1 MDEQA
6 GRAFSIATEHVPVPG
21 CTVSRTVWQA
31 PAASLTCFSLAEGT
45 DISAELYGYPKL
57 QMAVVGEVQITGALS
72 ALLGPGDAI
81 VTPTDV
87 PVGMRAD
94 RNAVFIELSMDK
106 ETVMNPII
114 EAGAVFSLKDLVPY
128 QDGRIVNMDVA
139 GSPAYKLVAMSFDAG
154 TALSEHAAPGEAL
167 VLALDG
173 EATIVYEGEEHLLR
187 AGEAFKFDAG
197 GHHAVRAGKR
207 FKMVLFLTLA

>member
-1 MDEQA
+1 MDEQT
-6 GRAFSIATEHVPVPG
+6 GKVFSIAAENFPVPG
-21 CTVSRTVWQA
+21 CTASRTVWQA
-31 PAASLTCFSLAEGT
+31 PTASLACFSLAEGT

-57 QMAVVGEVQITGALS
+57 QMAVAGEVQATGALS
-72 ALLGPGDAI
+72 ALLGPGGAI

-106 ETVMNPII
+106 ETAMNPII
-114 EAGAVFSLKDLVPY
+114 ETGAVFSLKDLVPY

-139 GSPAYKLVAMSFDAG
+139 GSPAYKVVAMSFDAG

-167 VLALDG
+167 VFALDG
-173 EATIVYEGEEHLLR
+173 EATIAYEGKEHLLH

-197 GHHAVRAGKR
+197 GRHAVRADKR
-207 FKMVLFLTLA
+207 FKMALFLSLA